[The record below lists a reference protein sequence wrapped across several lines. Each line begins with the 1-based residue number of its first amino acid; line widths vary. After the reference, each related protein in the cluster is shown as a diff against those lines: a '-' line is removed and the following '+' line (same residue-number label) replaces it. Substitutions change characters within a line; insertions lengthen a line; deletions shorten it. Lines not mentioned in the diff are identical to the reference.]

1 MNAPIPP
8 TSTAWRRAVSDWDSL
23 DAIELGESFRTGF
36 AEARVR
42 RMVQPLHDADR
53 ADRAPVLRRT
63 DSCSVERVAEAH
75 AAPDEIELDIVASV
89 HSVDDRV
96 ADAEIEHDVAG
107 VLDDVAG

>member
-1 MNAPIPP
+1 M
-8 TSTAWRRAVSDWDSL
+8 WRPDDGASGEGEL
-23 DAIELGESFRTGF
+23 DGCG

-42 RMVQPLHDADR
+42 RVVQPLHDADR

-75 AAPDEIELDIVASV
+75 AAPDEIELDVVASV
-89 HSVDDRV
+89 HGVDDRV